1 MNAPAVVLK
10 KGKDKAVR
18 NRHHWV
24 FSGAV
29 ERFPEFEDGAIL
41 PVLSSDGD
49 LLGHGYFNKIGS
61 LAGRMVSF
69 GLQEP
74 LEAIQEALRAAV
86 RLRRRFAEETT
97 TAFRL
102 VNGEGDR
109 LPGLIVDR
117 YGDTLVIQVATLGM
131 EKLKPRILDFL
142 LAEFSPRSVYEKS
155 NLPSRREEGL
165 SDFEGLLHGEP
176 PGRIEIMEH
185 GLRFLIDVVHSQ
197 KTGFFLD
204 QREMRRLAGGLSG
217 GRNVLDCFSYSG
229 GFSAHALKGGA
240 RSVVCVDVSETALD
254 QARENIRLNGFDP
267 ERQTFIAQDVFQ
279 FLRDRDP
286 ACDLVI
292 LDPPAFAKK
301 KSDVVRAC
309 RGYKDVNRLAMK
321 KMPAQGLLLTCSCS
335 HFVDEA
341 LFRQVIF
348 QAAREA
354 DRNARILQGHR
365 QAFDHPINVFH
376 PESRYLKGFLLS
388 LD

>member
-176 PGRIEIMEH
+176 PGRIEIMEY

-229 GFSAHALKGGA
+229 GFSVHALKGGA
-240 RSVVCVDVSETALD
+240 RSVVCVDVSETALE

-267 ERQTFIAQDVFQ
+267 QRQTFIAQDVFQ

-321 KMPAQGLLLTCSCS
+321 KMPPQGLLLTCSCS
-335 HFVDEA
+335 HFVDDA

-365 QAFDHPINVFH
+365 QALDHPINVFH